1 MNIFDKFNSQFGGE
15 ALAKEVQEM
24 ASKTTNAPRE
34 EVPTGVYEVAIEKL
48 ELTTSKSEKP
58 MLSCW
63 FKIVAGN
70 LKGQYIFMN
79 QLVDAA
85 FKIHIANEFLK
96 SLDTEVDVKF
106 NGDFNTYA
114 STIDDVFHD
123 ASVNKLEYQLR
134 YSENAKG
141 FKEYKIEQV
150 FEGQ

>member
-70 LKGQYIFMN
+70 HKGQYIFMN

-96 SLDTEVDVKF
+96 SLDTATDVKF
-106 NGDFNTYA
+106 DGDFNRYA
-114 STIDDVFHD
+114 NMIASVFHD
-123 ASVNKLEYQLR
+123 SAVNKLEYQLR
-134 YSENAKG
+134 YSENSKG

>member
-24 ASKTTNAPRE
+24 ASKSTNTPRE
-34 EVPTGVYEVAIEKL
+34 EVPQGVYEVSVEKL

-70 LKGQYIFMN
+70 HKGQFIFMN

-96 SLDTEVDVKF
+96 SLDTTVDVKF
-106 NGDFNTYA
+106 NGNFNDYA
-114 STIDDVFHD
+114 KTIESVLADTV
-123 ASVNKLEYQLR
+123 ASHLEYQLR